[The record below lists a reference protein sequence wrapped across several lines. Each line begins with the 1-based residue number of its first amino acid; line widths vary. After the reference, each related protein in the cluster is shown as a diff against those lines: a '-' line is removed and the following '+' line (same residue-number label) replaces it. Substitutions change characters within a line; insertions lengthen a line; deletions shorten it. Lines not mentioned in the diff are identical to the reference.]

1 MTYIKEDYN
10 NNANLIFTY
19 YFLFLS
25 TIIYFVF
32 HIEKVSIS
40 NHDNTNINEHTDKY
54 SESGSESCSE
64 SGSESG
70 SETDISSFEEE
81 WNETL
86 EDVSY
91 NRNELL
97 TSPEITEYEIE
108 LNE

>member
-32 HIEKVSIS
+32 HIEKVAVS

-54 SESGSESCSE
+54 SGSESGSGSESE
-64 SGSESG
+64 SGSES
-70 SETDISSFEEE
+70 DISSFEEE

-97 TSPEITEYEIE
+97 SSPEITEYEIE